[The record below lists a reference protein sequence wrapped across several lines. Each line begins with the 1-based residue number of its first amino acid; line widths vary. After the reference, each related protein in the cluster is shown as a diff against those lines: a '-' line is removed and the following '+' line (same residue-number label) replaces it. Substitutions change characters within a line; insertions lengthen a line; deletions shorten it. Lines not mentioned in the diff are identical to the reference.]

1 MLFSLSQFALPKHAI
16 KSTLAYKRLFLPI
29 ALLCLIFNESTRA
42 VVLGALADAFLQ
54 VTMFVAATLYGYYL
68 LVNRFPKLELSYIAQ
83 VAPKL
88 EIPFAALLGALPG
101 CGGAII
107 VVTQY
112 TKKQASFGSLV
123 AVLIATMGDAAFL
136 LIAAEP
142 KTALLVLTIS
152 FTVATL
158 FGWLVNLLHPADF
171 LAPNTPSH
179 QQLQCQKLPKPVG
192 FISLQFWRIVALPM
206 TLAALLVAFQYDFG
220 ENINQGLGYIAAA
233 CCFIVALLWAC
244 SSPGKS
250 YQDVTAEDDCSK
262 ESLTTKVLQ
271 DTHFITS
278 WVVAAFIGYELFVLW
293 SDVNIAAL
301 FQNYAVLLPLI
312 ACLIGLLP
320 GCGPQILVTS
330 LYMQGL
336 VPFSALM
343 ANAIS
348 NDGDALFPAIA
359 LAPKA
364 ALIATLY
371 TSIPSLA
378 IGYFIFFF

>member
-16 KSTLAYKRLFLPI
+16 KSTLAYKRLFLPL

-54 VTMFVAATLYGYYL
+54 VTMFVAVTLYGYYL

-88 EIPFAALLGALPG
+88 EIPFAGLLGALPG

-142 KTALLVLTIS
+142 TTALLVLTIS

-158 FGWLVNLLHPADF
+158 FGWLVNRIHPSDF
-171 LAPNTPSH
+171 LAPTTTSP
-179 QQLQCQKLPKPVG
+179 QRLQCQKLPKPVG
-192 FISLQFWRIVALPM
+192 FIGIQFWRIVAVPM

-220 ENINQGLGYIAAA
+220 EKLSQGLGYLAAA

-278 WVVAAFIGYELFVLW
+278 WVVAAFVSFELFMLW
-293 SDVNIAAL
+293 SDIDLSSVFKSYAL
-301 FQNYAVLLPLI
+301 LMPLI
-312 ACLIGLLP
+312 ACVIGLLP
-320 GCGPQILVTS
+320 GCGPQIVVTT

-343 ANAIS
+343 SNAIS

-378 IGYFIFFF
+378 IGYLIFFF